1 MSVFETVADLVQQ
14 IRAAR
19 QGWQGEWDDSR
30 GVLAWMD
37 DDGADLIVIPK
48 ARTCGTHSE
57 DAWLTHPAVFLVAD
71 EPRTRASQ
79 EVALASWALDDGALD
94 AVLAA
99 EVDPEYARA
108 AQRAGVTDA
117 WQLIEAW
124 RDGIPIEFL
133 SALAGDVWAAR

>member
-1 MSVFETVADLVQQ
+1 MSVFETVADLVHR
-14 IRAAR
+14 IRAGH

-37 DDGADLIVIPK
+37 DDGADLVVIPK
-48 ARTCGTHSE
+48 ARTRGTQP
-57 DAWLTHPAVFLVAD
+57 AVGWLAHPAVFLIAN
-71 EPRTRASQ
+71 EPHIRANQ
-79 EVALASWALDDGALD
+79 DIALAGWVLDDGALE

-108 AQRAGVTDA
+108 VHHAGVSDA

-124 RDGIPIEFL
+124 RTGIPVEFL
-133 SALAGDVWAAR
+133 SAMAGAS

>member
-1 MSVFETVADLVQQ
+1 MNVFETVADLAQR
-14 IRAAR
+14 IRSGH

-37 DDGADLIVIPK
+37 DDGADLIIIPK
-48 ARTCGTHSE
+48 ARTHGTHSE

-71 EPRTRASQ
+71 EPRTRANQ
-79 EVALASWALDDGALD
+79 EVALASWVLDDGALD

-108 AQRAGVTDA
+108 AHRAGVTDA

-124 RDGIPIEFL
+124 ESSIPVEFL
-133 SALAGDVWAAR
+133 SALAGAA